1 MHRGVWLGAT
11 WRVSLKRPESGHYAA
26 RPPCPLGENTQWED
40 GTIGA
45 GPELGQHLRAPSDS
59 ALGPQAHDS
68 PRHPESTGGSAAFA
82 APTRRRAG
90 GDATAAS
97 TGVPTRTHVPARA
110 TPPRYC
116 VGSPERKH
124 TGRVER
130 RLEVADGGAVE
141 RIRHVPSRDRGGPT
155 SAAPGTCDGLADGDI
170 G

>member
-1 MHRGVWLGAT
+1 VPVRSCGSTFARHRTPHWDLRPTTHRDIPNRPGV
-11 WRVSLKRPESGHYAA
+11 A
-26 RPPCPLGENTQWED
+26 RPSRL
-40 GTIGA
+40 
-45 GPELGQHLRAPSDS
+45 LR
-59 ALGPQAHDS
+59 
-68 PRHPESTGGSAAFA
+68 GGV
-82 APTRRRAG
+82 RVV
-90 GDATAAS
+90 ATAAS
-97 TGVPTRTHVPARA
+97 TAVPTRTHVPARS

-155 SAAPGTCDGLADGDI
+155 SAAPGTCDGRADGDI